1 MRGDARTSI
10 TETRARRRDA
20 SARAAA
26 ERRRPKAPYDD
37 AGGVTGIAASVDAAV
52 SLPPSEVPA

>member
-20 SARAAA
+20 IARAAA

-37 AGGVTGIAASVDAAV
+37 AGRVMGIAASVDAAV
-52 SLPPSEVPA
+52 SPQRSEVPA

>member
-20 SARAAA
+20 IARAAA

-37 AGGVTGIAASVDAAV
+37 AGRVMVIAADAAV
-52 SLPPSEVPA
+52 SPQRSEVPA